1 MQLQCNL
8 NAPHS
13 LATCHMQHQQT
24 SLYVGVG
31 PPSRHMRHVEQQQQQ
46 QQAASAAQYTR
57 VCLFTVCTAPR
68 WRRWSATSVR
78 ERSRGSGSG
87 RGSESAHVPSWSYC
101 WSWLCLL
108 SLYLFPSLSFGAHLL
123 AFSFT
128 HFYTI
133 CFRSSFCWHFQ
144 KCIISVAFAVSL
156 VVVVAVFVCLIGG
169 RDCFLLRCCESACVC
184 VWVSEHAC
192 VLVCESAHCTRIAVF
207 AANILTSAAVA
218 ALPTLR
224 WVAALNCVVNAN
236 YLLFYSRSNV
246 VVVVAAFPK
255 SRNEKIEKHILEDT
269 HRRWKTC
276 NCWRFPAMPAARRQS
291 DRALHARGLYHTSIT
306 VDNVKW

>member
-57 VCLFTVCTAPR
+57 VCLFTVCTAPI

-128 HFYTI
+128 YFYTI

-184 VWVSEHAC
+184 VSEWVSMR
-192 VLVCESAHCTRIAVF
+192 VCLYARVHIALASPFSPPTFQLLLRSLRCLRYAESLHSIAWLML
-207 AANILTSAAVA
+207 IICYSTVA
-218 ALPTLR
+218 AMLLLLLPHFQK
-224 WVAALNCVVNAN
+224 VEM
-236 YLLFYSRSNV
+236 
-246 VVVVAAFPK
+246 K
-255 SRNEKIEKHILEDT
+255 K
-269 HRRWKTC
+269 
-276 NCWRFPAMPAARRQS
+276 
-291 DRALHARGLYHTSIT
+291 
-306 VDNVKW
+306 